1 MKKYML
7 GMGMLCAASL
17 AAAQTPKAE
26 QAMDTKR
33 QHIAAVAALTGR
45 GDLAG
50 LESALAAGLDD
61 GMTVNELKEV
71 MVHAYAYC
79 GFPRALR
86 GLQTLVG
93 VLDGRKAAGVEVNW
107 GREASPVTDARPKYE
122 RGRDIL
128 AEISGIPADAPKA
141 DYAVLAPE
149 IEVFLK
155 EHLFADLFER
165 DVLTHAERE
174 IATVAILAAVGGV
187 EPMMKGHMGIAL
199 NTGVEPDELRHL
211 LAIVER
217 RIGRC
222 EADAGR
228 VALDEV
234 LQSKGLLADSATPAV
249 SAENGVQVRKV
260 SFRNRFRIDVVGDLY
275 LPADYDPAQ
284 KYAAIIVGHPFG
296 GVKEQ
301 TSGLYAR
308 SLAERGY
315 VTLAFDASYYGES
328 GGYPRRI
335 ESPEVRVEDFSAAV
349 DYLSTR
355 EDVDPERIGILGIC
369 GWGGFA
375 LNAAANDPRIK
386 ATVTSTMYDMSRVNA
401 NGYFD
406 AMSSDDRYKLREQL
420 NAQRTEDYR
429 DDSYVRDG
437 GVLDP
442 VTDDTPQFV
451 KEYHDYY
458 KTERG
463 YHRRSPNSNEGI
475 TKTSVL
481 SFINMPLLTYIS
493 EIRSAV
499 LMIHG
504 EKAHSRYFS
513 EDAYKRLTGSNKEL
527 LIIPG
532 ANHVDLYDNLNVIP
546 FDKIDAFFKN
556 ALKEK

>member
-199 NTGVEPDELRHL
+199 NTGVAPDELRHL

-217 RIGRC
+217 RIGRR

-234 LQSKGLLADSATPAV
+234 LQSKGLLADSATPVV
-249 SAENGVQVRKV
+249 SAENGVQVRR
-260 SFRNRFRIDVVGDLY
+260 SRSETAF
-275 LPADYDPAQ
+275 ASTWS
-284 KYAAIIVGHPFG
+284 AIFI
-296 GVKEQ
+296 
-301 TSGLYAR
+301 S
-308 SLAERGY
+308 
-315 VTLAFDASYYGES
+315 
-328 GGYPRRI
+328 RRI
-335 ESPEVRVEDFSAAV
+335 TIRP
-349 DYLSTR
+349 
-355 EDVDPERIGILGIC
+355 
-369 GWGGFA
+369 
-375 LNAAANDPRIK
+375 K
-386 ATVTSTMYDMSRVNA
+386 
-401 NGYFD
+401 
-406 AMSSDDRYKLREQL
+406 
-420 NAQRTEDYR
+420 
-429 DDSYVRDG
+429 
-437 GVLDP
+437 
-442 VTDDTPQFV
+442 
-451 KEYHDYY
+451 
-458 KTERG
+458 
-463 YHRRSPNSNEGI
+463 
-475 TKTSVL
+475 
-481 SFINMPLLTYIS
+481 NMPLS
-493 EIRSAV
+493 SSAIRSEA
-499 LMIHG
+499 
-504 EKAHSRYFS
+504 
-513 EDAYKRLTGSNKEL
+513 
-527 LIIPG
+527 
-532 ANHVDLYDNLNVIP
+532 
-546 FDKIDAFFKN
+546 
-556 ALKEK
+556 